1 MLKEKIFPSYLVGR
15 DRVIIVRWCGADLQ
29 GRPSKQAVL
38 PRPSK
43 YYIEVSTVFCPAANH
58 LISWPTSSESRW
70 WSHTPRQ
77 LFTPNFYGTHTIGNF
92 SKLPCGEFYGQQQQF
107 IRTWIFGDRA
117 NTGRGAPRE
126 RDSSSLGDTNNNNS
140 IELLSKYVVSQ
151 LKKLPLDWEIGHFG
165 ADWWW

>member
-107 IRTWIFGDRA
+107 IRTLGQHRQ
-117 NTGRGAPRE
+117 GRQIG
-126 RDSSSLGDTNNNNS
+126 SSRQKTGDTNNNNS
-140 IELLSKYVVSQ
+140 IELSKYLSWRSCHLIEKLDTLVLTALVVVVAERE
-151 LKKLPLDWEIGHFG
+151 L
-165 ADWWW
+165 